1 MPPFHERAQALGRCA
16 SRGRVEHGLTQLLFS
31 KRRAQAHE
39 RAEPGCVNN
48 GLCAPAPAPSSGV
61 PGPRLRPVLTKR
73 NSRRERCPQG
83 AHAGRSRTSPVAPGV
98 SAARAASAASSAL
111 SPLSRLLVLDARGGE
126 DAIATSWRRKCNCA
140 GTSEV
145 WGPLVPAPQFSH
157 TTRPPRERRVKQ
169 APAPERVTRRRSRPV
184 LSGRLCIQWQSLQPG
199 LPLPSPAS

>member
-126 DAIATSWRRKCNCA
+126 DAIATSWRRKCNSAVLCRP
-140 GTSEV
+140 GNRGELFDQKFQMNNSETSE
-145 WGPLVPAPQFSH
+145 
-157 TTRPPRERRVKQ
+157 
-169 APAPERVTRRRSRPV
+169 
-184 LSGRLCIQWQSLQPG
+184 
-199 LPLPSPAS
+199 